1 MENTPTPTVG
11 VLVGGGPAPGI
22 NGVIAAITI
31 EARNN
36 GWRVLGLMDGLK
48 WLSRGLSQV
57 RELDI
62 ADVSRIHNQGGSIL
76 RTSREGAVDNP
87 EIRDCVHEEMRK
99 LGIHALITI
108 GGDGTA
114 AACSILHDSDRYGL
128 SYLHVPKTIDND
140 IDLPGGFS
148 TFGFQTAR
156 HVGVKLIESLAED
169 ARTTQRWY
177 LAVTMGRHSGHLA
190 QAIGMA
196 SGATLTLIPEQFS
209 EDRIDLDD
217 LVKPIE
223 GSMIRRRCYGRQDG
237 VVVLAEGL
245 GERVSSDE
253 YLMTKETELDPKGK
267 IRLTDLPLGYS
278 LRKRLTDSFASR
290 GIEVKIM
297 EKLIGYELRCV
308 DPIPFDAEYTRE
320 LGFGAMRAILR
331 GGIQGVITRVG
342 SDLEVYP
349 FSYFRDE
356 DTGRTRIRYVNT
368 ETEIYKASLRYQIRL
383 RQKDLDDPERRAQ
396 MVEASGYTEAEL
408 ISRFSNPPANRV
420 PGV

>member
-1 MENTPTPTVG
+1 MEEKTIPTVG
-11 VLVGGGPAPGI
+11 IFVGGGPAPGI
-22 NGVIAAITI
+22 NGVISAITI

-36 GWRVLGLMDGLK
+36 GWRVLGIMDGLK
-48 WLSRGLSQV
+48 WLGQGDLTHV
-57 RELDI
+57 RELEI
-62 ADVSRIHNQGGSIL
+62 VDVSRIHNQGGSIL
-76 RTSREGAVDNP
+76 RTSREGNVEDP
-87 EIRDCVHEEMRK
+87 EVRDRVHEGLRE
-99 LGIHALITI
+99 LGIHALISI

-114 AACSILHDSDRYGL
+114 ASASMLHDHDRYGL

-196 SGATLTLIPEQFS
+196 SGATLTLIPEQF
-209 EDRIDLDD
+209 EQERITLDD
-217 LVKPIE
+217 LVQPIE
-223 GSMIRRRCYGRQDG
+223 GSMLRRLCYGRQDG

-245 GERVSSDE
+245 AERISSDE
-253 YLMTKETELDPKGK
+253 YHATKEAELDPKGK

-278 LRKRLTDSFASR
+278 LRKRLCESFSNH
-290 GIEVKIM
+290 GIDMKIM
-297 EKLIGYELRCV
+297 EKHIGYELRCV
-308 DPIPFDAEYTRE
+308 APIPFDAEYTRE

-331 GGIQGVITRVG
+331 GGLQGVITRVG

-349 FSYFRDE
+349 FAYFKDE
-356 DTGRTRIRYVNT
+356 KTGRTRVRYVNT
-368 ETEIYKASLRYQIRL
+368 STEIYKASLRYQIRM
-383 RQKDLDDPERRAQ
+383 RQKDLDNPERMKQ
-396 MVEASGYTEAEL
+396 LIEASHYTEEEL
-408 ISRFSNPPANRV
+408 RARFGEKGA
-420 PGV
+420 

>member
-1 MENTPTPTVG
+1 MEQGPIPTVG
-11 VLVGGGPAPGI
+11 ILVGGGPAPGI
-22 NGVIAAITI
+22 NGVISAITI

-36 GWRVLGLMDGLK
+36 GWRVLGIMDGLK
-48 WLSRGLSQV
+48 WLGRGELSHV
-57 RELDI
+57 RELEI
-62 ADVSRIHNQGGSIL
+62 EDVSRIHNQGGSIL
-76 RTSREGAVDNP
+76 RTSREGKVQDVD
-87 EIRDCVHEEMRK
+87 IRDRVHEGLCK
-99 LGIHALITI
+99 LGVHALISI

-114 AACSILHDSDRYGL
+114 SACSILHDHDRYGL

-156 HVGVKLIESLAED
+156 HVGVELIESLSED

-190 QAIGMA
+190 QAIGIA
-196 SGATLTLIPEQFS
+196 SGATLTLIPEQF
-209 EDRIDLDD
+209 EQERITLDD
-217 LVKPIE
+217 LVRPIE
-223 GSMIRRRCYGRQDG
+223 GSMLRRLCYGRQDG

-245 GERVSSDE
+245 AERITSDD
-253 YLMTKETELDPKGK
+253 YIVAKEAERDPTGK

-278 LRKRLTDSFASR
+278 LRKRLTETFASR
-290 GIEVKIM
+290 GISVKIM

-331 GGIQGVITRVG
+331 GGLQGVITRMG

-356 DTGRTRIRYVNT
+356 NTGRTRIRYVNT
-368 ETEIYKASLRYQIRL
+368 STEIYKASLRYQIRL
-383 RQKDLDDPERRAQ
+383 TQKDLDNPQRLQ
-396 MVEASGYTEAEL
+396 EL
-408 ISRFSNPPANRV
+408 IEVSRYSEEELRARFGRTHS
-420 PGV
+420 